1 MIRSSRIAKPFNK
14 ALSCRLLART
24 EQPSRHRT
32 NRFIPRALRMR
43 DDPVWI
49 TDKGGLAERS
59 PTDLTHPVLSQ
70 GDEAAAIVDDFPA
83 QVQVLT
89 AGQGVFHTG
98 HAAPM
103 GAGPDRFGEE
113 ARDETD

>member
-1 MIRSSRIAKPFNK
+1 
-14 ALSCRLLART
+14 
-24 EQPSRHRT
+24 
-32 NRFIPRALRMR
+32 MR
-43 DDPVWI
+43 DDPVRI
-49 TDKGGLAERS
+49 TDKGWFTER
-59 PTDLTHPVLSQ
+59 PATDLAHPIL
-70 GDEAAAIVDDFPA
+70 GERDETTTIVDDFPA